1 MSNSHFEDFLPDGGK
16 SDLFDKVDRLD
27 RALHAEQHGG
37 VGGLGVVSLKG
48 ANPVSH
54 LRGHDGQAR
63 PVIMLG
69 SNSYL
74 NLTTHPKVVSAARAA
89 LDKYGY
95 GAGAV
100 SLYAGITDL
109 HRELEEAIARFYR
122 VESSILFPSG
132 YGSNVGVISALCGPG
147 DVVINDAANHASI
160 LDGCVLSRADL
171 KVYPH
176 NNMEGLE
183 RVLRRL
189 PDQQAGRLIVTDGV
203 FSMHGDLAP
212 LDRIVALA
220 RRYGA
225 RVMVDDAHGI
235 GIVGPTGRGTAE
247 AFGVMP
253 EIDIHVAM
261 LSKAPGGLGG
271 FAAGSRK
278 LAQYLRLFART
289 YFFSTA
295 LPAPVCAGLLEV
307 FKLFEADEAGRAQL
321 LSRVAELKARLTAA
335 GFRIGESASGIVP
348 LLVGDEEL
356 LYAFQQR
363 LFENGVYANTVTYPA
378 VRRRECRIRFCVMA
392 TLTPEELA
400 RAADI
405 IAATGRELGLIGGQ
419 PACA

>member
-1 MSNSHFEDFLPDGGK
+1 MGSCHFEDFLPDGGK
-16 SDLFDKVDRLD
+16 HDLFEKLNRLD
-27 RALHAEQHGG
+27 RFLSSDAHDGAS
-37 VGGLGVVSLKG
+37 GLGVVNLTG
-48 ANPVSH
+48 ANPVSE
-54 LRGHDGQAR
+54 LQGHDGTSH

-74 NLTTHPKVVSAARAA
+74 NLTTHPKVVAAARQA
-89 LDKYGY
+89 LEKYGY

-109 HRELEEAIARFYR
+109 HRDLEAAISRFYR
-122 VESSILFPSG
+122 TEAAILFPSG

-160 LDGCVLSRADL
+160 LDGCLLSRAEI

-189 PDQQAGRLIVTDGV
+189 PEGQAGRLIVTDGV

-235 GIVGPTGRGTAE
+235 GLVGPTGRGTAE

-253 EIDIHVAM
+253 DIDIHVAM

-271 FAAGSRK
+271 FAAGSK
-278 LAQYLRLFART
+278 ALIQYLRLYART

-307 FKLFEADEAGRAQL
+307 FKLFEADAAGRLQL
-321 LSRVAELKARLTAA
+321 LANVARLKALLSAA

-348 LLVGDEEL
+348 LLVGDEDKL
-356 LYAFQQR
+356 FAFQR
-363 LFENGVYANTVTYPA
+363 HLFENGVYANTVTYPA
-378 VRRRECRIRFCVMA
+378 VRRRECRVRFCVMA
-392 TLTPEELA
+392 TLTEHELG
-400 RAADI
+400 RAASVI
-405 IAATGRELGLIGGQ
+405 IATGRELGLIGSQ
-419 PACA
+419 P

>member
-1 MSNSHFEDFLPDGGK
+1 MNNSLFEDFLPDGGK
-16 SDLFDKVDRLD
+16 SDLFAKLD
-27 RALHAEQHGG
+27 CLAHALQEERHAG
-37 VGGLGVVSLKG
+37 VGGLGILNLSG
-48 ANPVSH
+48 ASPVAN
-54 LRGHDGQAR
+54 LQGHDGKTR
-63 PVIMLG
+63 PAIMLG

-74 NLTTHPKVVSAARAA
+74 NLTKHPNVVAAARAA
-89 LDKYGY
+89 LDAYGY

-109 HRELEEAIARFYR
+109 HHALETAISRFYR
-122 VESSILFPSG
+122 TEASILFPSG
-132 YGSNVGVISALCGPG
+132 YGANVGVISALCGPG

-160 LDGCVLSRADL
+160 LDGGVLSRAEI

-189 PDQQAGRLIVTDGV
+189 PDSQAGRLIVTDGV

-253 EIDIHVAM
+253 EVDIHVAM

-271 FAAGSRK
+271 FAAGSAK
-278 LAQYLRLFART
+278 LVQYLRLYART

-321 LSRVAELKARLTAA
+321 LSRVAELKARLLAA
-335 GFRIGESASGIVP
+335 GFRIGHSASGIVP
-348 LLVGDEEL
+348 LLVGDEAL
-356 LYAFQQR
+356 LYAFQKR
-363 LFENGVYANTVTYPA
+363 LFEKGVYANTVTYPA

-392 TLTPEELA
+392 TLSSEELA
-400 RAADI
+400 YAADVI
-405 IAATGRELGLIGGQ
+405 IATGRELGLIGGQ
-419 PACA
+419 SACA

>member
-1 MSNSHFEDFLPDGGK
+1 MSTCHFEDFVPDGGK
-16 SDLFDKVDRLD
+16 HDLFDKLERLD
-27 RALHAEQHGG
+27 RFLKADEHAGAS
-37 VGGLGVVSLKG
+37 GLGTLNLAA
-48 ANPVSH
+48 ANPLSQ
-54 LRGHDGQAR
+54 LQGSDGHIR

-74 NLTTHPKVVSAARAA
+74 NLTTHPKVVAAAHQA

-109 HRELEEAIARFYR
+109 HRELEVAISRFYR
-122 VESSILFPSG
+122 TEAALLFPSG

-160 LDGCVLSRADL
+160 LDGCVLSRAEL

-189 PDQQAGRLIVTDGV
+189 PDSQAGRLIVTDGV

-220 RRYGA
+220 RHYGA
-225 RVMVDDAHGI
+225 RVMVDDAHGL

-253 EIDIHVAM
+253 DIDIHVAM

-271 FAAGSRK
+271 FAAGSHA
-278 LAQYLRLFART
+278 LVQYLQLYART

-295 LPAPVCAGLLEV
+295 LPASVCAGLVEV
-307 FKLFEADEAGRAQL
+307 FKLFEADQAGRAQL
-321 LSRVAELKARLTAA
+321 LARVAELKARLSTA
-335 GFRIGESASGIVP
+335 GFRIGDSASGIVP
-348 LLVGDEEL
+348 LVVGDEDRL
-356 LYAFQQR
+356 FAFQRR

-378 VRRRECRIRFCVMA
+378 VRRRECRIRFCVMGS
-392 TLTPEELA
+392 LSPEELG
-400 RAADI
+400 RAASI
-405 IAATGRELGLIGGQ
+405 IIETGRQLGLLGGQ
-419 PACA
+419 P

>member
-1 MSNSHFEDFLPDGGK
+1 MSTCHFEDFLPDGGRH
-16 SDLFDKVDRLD
+16 DIFDKLGRLD
-27 RALHAEQHGG
+27 RFLSSGAHDG
-37 VGGLGVVSLKG
+37 VGGLGVMNLSG

-54 LRGHDGQAR
+54 LQGFGNEAR
-63 PVIMLG
+63 PVLMLG

-74 NLTTHPKVVSAARAA
+74 NLTTHPKVVAAAREA
-89 LDKYGY
+89 LDRYGY

-109 HRELEEAIARFYR
+109 HRELEAAIARFYR
-122 VESSILFPSG
+122 TESALLFPSG

-160 LDGCVLSRADL
+160 LDGCVLSRADI

-189 PDQQAGRLIVTDGV
+189 PDSQAGRLIITDGV

-212 LDRIVALA
+212 LDRIVALVKQ
-220 RRYGA
+220 YGA

-253 EIDIHVAM
+253 DIDIHIAM

-271 FAAGSRK
+271 FAAGSRE
-278 LAQYLRLFART
+278 LVQYLQLYART

-295 LPAPVCAGLLEV
+295 LPAPVCAGLIEV
-307 FKLFEADEAGRAQL
+307 FKLFETDQAGRSQLLARVAQL
-321 LSRVAELKARLTAA
+321 KALLLKA

-348 LLVGDEEL
+348 LLVGDEDL
-356 LYAFQQR
+356 LYAFQRR
-363 LFENGVYANTVTYPA
+363 LFEKGVYANTVTYPA
-378 VRRRECRIRFCVMA
+378 VRRRECRIRFCVMG
-392 TLTPEELA
+392 TLTPEEIE
-400 RAADI
+400 RAAGI
-405 IAATGRELGLIGGQ
+405 IAEVGRELGLIGG
-419 PACA
+419 PA